1 MNDSEFH
8 RLADQLWLTIEERLD
23 DWDGDSD
30 IDCEIN
36 GGVLTITFENG
47 SKIIINRQTAGQ
59 RLFSDAVRQNVEHT
73 EPYILPANC
82 PALYSSSEAAQA
94 FDAIFCQ
101 RKRFICGVCG
111 GFLRQRKIK
120 SR

>member
-8 RLADQLWLTIEERLD
+8 RLADQLWLTIEEHLD

-47 SKIIINRQTAGQ
+47 SKIIINRQNHCTGMAGNQ
-59 RLFSDAVRQNVEHT
+59 TGRLPF
-73 EPYILPANC
+73 
-82 PALYSSSEAAQA
+82 
-94 FDAIFCQ
+94 
-101 RKRFICGVCG
+101 
-111 GFLRQRKIK
+111 
-120 SR
+120 